1 MNISNQLHEYLSADQ
16 LKAVK
21 YVSAAA
27 SVIDKRVFLVGGAVR
42 DLILGREI
50 KDIDMAVECY
60 PRELLSSSNDGL
72 IKVISSSEFETV
84 KIEIYGQI
92 IDLSMTRCERYVKSG
107 SLPQVYKSRIESDLS
122 RRDFT
127 INALAAHVDSSK
139 WGEILDPH
147 NGVQDLRMGLIK
159 VLHHQSFTDDP
170 TRIFRAARYATRL
183 SFELEKTTRE
193 SMIQAVVGIGGL
205 SGTRILSELDQV
217 FEEINSGNALE
228 NLDEWGA
235 FKAIHPKFDISTAAL
250 AVLKNFDSVEASP
263 NVVGL
268 LSLVYGLNRDVRK
281 EIGVRLKL
289 SSPLS
294 WQISN
299 IDRFYQLRP
308 DMKNSEIYEKLN
320 GLSLESLYVARS
332 ISSSTNVEASNQIN
346 LYLNDLADISISVTG
361 NDLINL
367 GIPEGPL
374 VGTILSSI
382 HEKLLDDHMLS
393 RKEQLELAKNIWTN
407 TM

>member
-1 MNISNQLHEYLSADQ
+1 M
-16 LKAVK
+16 
-21 YVSAAA
+21 
-27 SVIDKRVFLVGGAVR
+27 
-42 DLILGREI
+42 
-50 KDIDMAVECY
+50 
-60 PRELLSSSNDGL
+60 
-72 IKVISSSEFETV
+72 
-84 KIEIYGQI
+84 
-92 IDLSMTRCERYVKSG
+92 
-107 SLPQVYKSRIESDLS
+107 
-122 RRDFT
+122 
-127 INALAAHVDSSK
+127 
-139 WGEILDPH
+139 
-147 NGVQDLRMGLIK
+147 
-159 VLHHQSFTDDP
+159 
-170 TRIFRAARYATRL
+170 
-183 SFELEKTTRE
+183 
-193 SMIQAVVGIGGL
+193 
-205 SGTRILSELDQV
+205 
-217 FEEINSGNALE
+217 E

-235 FKAIHPKFDISTAAL
+235 VKAIHPKFDISTAAL

>member
-21 YVSAAA
+21 SVSAAA
-27 SVIDKRVFLVGGAVR
+27 SAIDKRVFLVGGAVR

-60 PRELLSSSNDGL
+60 PRELLGSSNDGL

-346 LYLNDLADISISVTG
+346 LYLNDLADISIC
-361 NDLINL
+361 
-367 GIPEGPL
+367 
-374 VGTILSSI
+374 
-382 HEKLLDDHMLS
+382 LLYTSPSPRDS
-393 RKEQLELAKNIWTN
+393 
-407 TM
+407 